1 MYLEDGVSLKPG
13 WARGGRLFDMVVE
26 DWPLGGRKVRKGLA
40 QTGVQLR
47 TRVPRMMLKTSYSSS
62 SRLNRQPTFSTAIDV
77 SPALLL
83 AIISTAEP
91 VLAVTARH
99 HASQSEDTKPSV
111 LHSST
116 TGDNISQDSFEAMA
130 LTLNEDG

>member
-1 MYLEDGVSLKPG
+1 MCAWAGGVLRRWSKSQAWMG
-13 WARGGRLFDMVVE
+13 ERWEVVRHGCGGLGSRWEEGQERLGADL
-26 DWPLGGRKVRKGLA
+26 D
-40 QTGVQLR
+40 R

-62 SRLNRQPTFSTAIDV
+62 SRLNGQPTFSTAIDV

-83 AIISTAEP
+83 AIISTAKP

-116 TGDNISQDSFEAMA
+116 TGDNIS
-130 LTLNEDG
+130 

>member
-1 MYLEDGVSLKPG
+1 MPGPEVYLEDGASLKPG

-26 DWPLGGRKVRKGLA
+26 DWALGGRKVRKGLA

-62 SRLNRQPTFSTAIDV
+62 SRLNGQPTFNTAVDV
-77 SPALLL
+77 PPSLLL
-83 AIISTAEP
+83 AIVSSAEP
-91 VLAVTARH
+91 VLAVKARH

-111 LHSST
+111 LHSSIK
-116 TGDNISQDSFEAMA
+116 GDNIS
-130 LTLNEDG
+130 